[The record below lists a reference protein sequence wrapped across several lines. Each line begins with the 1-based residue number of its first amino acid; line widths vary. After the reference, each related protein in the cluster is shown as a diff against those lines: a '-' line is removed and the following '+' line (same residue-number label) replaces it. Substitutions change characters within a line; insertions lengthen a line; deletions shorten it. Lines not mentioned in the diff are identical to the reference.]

1 MRQNFSFMILFQVME
16 IEVDIRDQDFM
27 PDKKPARGFVIK
39 GQLIIRKG
47 KQKSHGSS

>member
-1 MRQNFSFMILFQVME
+1 MILFLVME

-39 GQLIIRKG
+39 GQFNHKKRETKITWFLMT
-47 KQKSHGSS
+47 